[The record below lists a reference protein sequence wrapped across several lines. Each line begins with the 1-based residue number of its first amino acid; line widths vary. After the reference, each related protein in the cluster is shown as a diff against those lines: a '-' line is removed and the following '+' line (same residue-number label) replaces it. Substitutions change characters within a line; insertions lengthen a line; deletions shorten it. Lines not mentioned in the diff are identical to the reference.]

1 MQGKRRTG
9 TAPTLPPATAQRYLL
24 ASTLRRRRGELGE
37 ALAAQLTPLWQRD
50 QADSAETVGGVLETA
65 CMDLWATLAFALE
78 MDDPALLTDQVRW
91 LTDLLRVR
99 GYDPSTILPRLLDAM
114 QHTCEAIDCLPET
127 LVNVTAILR
136 AGHALLAELATAT
149 VGESA

>member
-9 TAPTLPPATAQRYLL
+9 TAPTLPPATAQRYTL
-24 ASTLRRRRGELGE
+24 AATLRRRRGELGE
-37 ALAAQLTPLWQRD
+37 ALATHLTPLWRRD

-65 CMDLWATLAFALE
+65 CTDLWATLAFALE

-99 GYDPSTILPRLLDAM
+99 GYDPSRILPLLLDAM
-114 QHTCEAIDCLPET
+114 QQACGTIDCLPET
-127 LVNVTAILR
+127 LANVTAILR
-136 AGHALLAELATAT
+136 AGHALVAEPATAT
-149 VGESA
+149 LGERA